1 MLKGKFNIRK
11 LWEDED
17 EFIQRDIKNM
27 KIKS

>member
-17 EFIQRDIKNM
+17 KV
-27 KIKS
+27 S